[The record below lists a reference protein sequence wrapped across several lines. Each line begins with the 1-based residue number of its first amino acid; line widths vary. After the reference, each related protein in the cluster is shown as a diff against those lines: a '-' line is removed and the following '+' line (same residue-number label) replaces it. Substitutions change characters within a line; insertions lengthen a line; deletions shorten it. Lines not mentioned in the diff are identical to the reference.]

1 MNELELL
8 KEEMAYKL
16 FGRSKVLAV
25 AGGQCV
31 KCGSSVVLSKD
42 GGLDFR
48 DELSEREY
56 SISGLCQTCQDGI
69 FGYEAPP
76 TTRPTQRKV

>member
-1 MNELELL
+1 MGYIIGMMNELERFQDDT
-8 KEEMAYKL
+8 AVKL

-25 AGGQCV
+25 AGNQCV
-31 KCGSSVVLSKD
+31 KCGASVVLSKD

-56 SISGLCQTCQDGI
+56 GISGLCQTCQDGI
-69 FGYEAPP
+69 FG
-76 TTRPTQRKV
+76 TDSNKV